1 MTKLILI
8 RHGETNKN
16 KNDVMHDYTDQEGL
30 NENGKKQIQQTAKK
44 LIQYSPTIVYSSK
57 EIRSIESAK
66 IISETLNIPTEVLN
80 GMEER
85 NWGEF
90 SGKSWSEVEKIL
102 DPMSLEE
109 RYNFKPVGGES
120 WKEFEERLINSVEK
134 IVKAN
139 PTRTIAVVTHGGA
152 IRALIPY
159 LLDKPKEESFKYD
172 IENGEIAVF
181 DLIKVQ

>member
-1 MTKLILI
+1 MPTFA
-8 RHGETNKN
+8 T
-16 KNDVMHDYTDQEGL
+16 
-30 NENGKKQIQQTAKK
+30 
-44 LIQYSPTIVYSSK
+44 SP
-57 EIRSIESAK
+57 
-66 IISETLNIPTEVLN
+66 L
-80 GMEER
+80 
-85 NWGEF
+85 
-90 SGKSWSEVEKIL
+90 
-102 DPMSLEE
+102 
-109 RYNFKPVGGES
+109 PVPES